1 MTQTILLIGVVAFI
15 IYAAFSIS
23 YIREIQRTS
32 SMLRAFLKNTEVD
45 LNATLIELKSTLENM
60 NKITAN
66 VSGITQDVRYI
77 TDTVVTLEKGVE
89 ALYGK
94 VKDEVATAA
103 EANIAG
109 LKAGITT
116 GVVTLVRSLQERRSD
131 DDERRT

>member
-23 YIREIQRTS
+23 YIREIQHTS
-32 SMLRAFLKNTEVD
+32 SMLRAFLKNTEGD

-77 TDTVVTLEKGVE
+77 TDTVITLEKGVE

>member
-32 SMLRAFLKNTEVD
+32 SMLRAFLKNTEGD